1 MGYGLV
7 EGIVQFLCEK
17 HQYHGMAKLIDSV
30 LDMVLCKRKETK
42 NSDCLQG
49 IEHVVLF
56 LCTLNSYAPVWLLS
70 ELQKVKPIDFS
81 TQGYIKENTNLQ

>member
-1 MGYGLV
+1 MESLRSGPAHN
-7 EGIVQFLCEK
+7 IFLLDNCV
-17 HQYHGMAKLIDSV
+17 HGQSGAGNRWAKGHYAEYAKLIDSV

-56 LCTLNSYAPVWLLS
+56 LCTLNSYAPV
-70 ELQKVKPIDFS
+70 
-81 TQGYIKENTNLQ
+81 